1 MKFLVKMIPVLC
13 MATFGVHAGTQTGK
27 VETLYARASDNLHLV
42 TLSGGTAKTGS
53 PSCATRG
60 YWLIR
65 DENSVAGKSQFSQLL
80 AAKLAGA
87 TVTITG
93 LNTCSRWGDGEDINT
108 IVIK

>member
-53 PSCATRG
+53 PSCAIKG
-60 YWLIR
+60 YWLNRGEKSI
-65 DENSVAGKSQFSQLL
+65 AGKSQISRLL
-80 AAKLAGA
+80 AAK
-87 TVTITG
+87 
-93 LNTCSRWGDGEDINT
+93 
-108 IVIK
+108 